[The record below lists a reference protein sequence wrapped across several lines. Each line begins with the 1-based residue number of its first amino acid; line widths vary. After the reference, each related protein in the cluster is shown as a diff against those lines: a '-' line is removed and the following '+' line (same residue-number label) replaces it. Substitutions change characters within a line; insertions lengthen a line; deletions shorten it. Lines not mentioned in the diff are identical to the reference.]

1 MIKPEYIKANVSI
14 VLTDANKRI
23 LWVNDVFTEL
33 TGYSLP
39 EVAFKKPSMLQGEES
54 DPQSIAEMSY
64 CLENGFPFKNELINY
79 KKNGQKY
86 VCRLVVH
93 PIRDSQGDISNY
105 IAFEVDA
112 MTNPD
117 DSEEQSMHFNMKYQT
132 SSLKGVKSLEL
143 YDRLRRLMRAEKPY
157 LDSNLNLPTLA
168 EKLDT
173 NTKYLSQVVNNHF
186 GSNLQRF
193 INEFRVQE
201 AKRRLLDDTCGN
213 LTYFGIG
220 QLCGFRNKSTFYKV
234 FKKATD
240 LTPHEFVIKERGEA
254 ATV

>member
-1 MIKPEYIKANVSI
+1 MIPEEVKANVSI

-23 LWVNDVFTEL
+23 LWVNDVFTKL
-33 TGYSLP
+33 TGYELS
-39 EVAFKKPSMLQGEES
+39 EVAFKKPSMLQGVET
-54 DPQSIAEMSY
+54 DPQAIAEMSY

-86 VCRLVVH
+86 ICRLVVH
-93 PIRDSQGDISNY
+93 PIRGADGVISNY

-112 MTNPD
+112 GTSPD
-117 DSEEQSMHFNMKYQT
+117 DSKEEAMHFNMKYQT

-143 YDRLRRLMRAEKPY
+143 YHRLKRMMKAEKPF
-157 LDSNLNLPTLA
+157 LNGNLNLPTLA
-168 EKLDT
+168 ERLDT

-186 GSNLQRF
+186 GSNLQQF
-193 INEFRVQE
+193 INEYRTAE
-201 AKRRLLDDTCGN
+201 AKRRLLDEEFQN

-234 FKKATD
+234 FKKATN
-240 LTPHEFVIKERGEA
+240 LTPHEFVLQNRSEQLVA
-254 ATV
+254 

>member
-1 MIKPEYIKANVSI
+1 MDPELLNSNVSI
-14 VLTDANKRI
+14 ILTDAKKRI
-23 LWVNDVFTEL
+23 LWVNDVFTQL
-33 TGYSLP
+33 TGYTLP
-39 EVAFKKPSMLQGEES
+39 EVAFQKPSMLQGEES

-64 CLENGFPFKNELINY
+64 CLENGYPFKNELINY

-93 PIRDSQGDISNY
+93 PIRDAGGDISNY
-105 IAFEVDA
+105 IAFEIDA
-112 MTNPD
+112 AKNPD
-117 DSEEQSMHFNMKYQT
+117 DSQEESMNFSMKYQT

-143 YDRLRRLMRAEKPY
+143 YDRLRRMMKIEKPY
-157 LDSNLNLPTLA
+157 LDGNLNLPTLA

-186 GSNLQRF
+186 GSNLQQF
-193 INEFRVQE
+193 INDFRIEE
-201 AKRRLLDDTCGN
+201 AKRRLLDDEYHN

-234 FKKATD
+234 FKKATN
-240 LTPHEFVIKERGEA
+240 LTPHEYVLREREGEV
-254 ATV
+254 TV